1 MNISKIYDCEFYSL
15 NLHTAST
22 ENYYYYFIMAC
33 AVKEHITPLLK
44 LPNRIKLKS
53 EMNLMEKVLTKQ
65 Q

>member
-1 MNISKIYDCEFYSL
+1 
-15 NLHTAST
+15 
-22 ENYYYYFIMAC
+22 MAC

-65 Q
+65 QWDPPTADTPAQLQRH